1 MAINY
6 QTELERLKNFQ
17 ATGSSDYWKA
27 EPGQY
32 KVHAL
37 GDIVEAKPFVDKKT
51 LKETAQAQINIIVND
66 EEKTWSFP
74 VGKTL
79 ASTYGQLIQLTTA
92 LGSLTGKDFV
102 VVVTSDGKKRNFTVV
117 KL

>member
-1 MAINY
+1 MTINY
-6 QTELERLKNFQ
+6 QAELERLKSFQ
-17 ATGSSDYWKA
+17 ATGSSDFWKA

-37 GDIVEAKPFVDKKT
+37 SEITESKPFVDKKT
-51 LKETAQAQINIIVND
+51 LKETAQAQIRIVVND
-66 EEKTWSFP
+66 EEKIWSFP

-79 ASTYGQLIQLTTA
+79 ASTYGQLIQLTTS
-92 LGSLTGKDFV
+92 LGTLNGKDFV